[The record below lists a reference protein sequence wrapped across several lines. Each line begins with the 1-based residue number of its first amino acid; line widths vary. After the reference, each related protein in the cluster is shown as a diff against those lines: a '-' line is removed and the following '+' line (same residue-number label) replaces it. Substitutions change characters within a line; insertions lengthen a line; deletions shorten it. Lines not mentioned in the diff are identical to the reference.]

1 MTRSFDVSLICA
13 WINSWVNNRYA
24 GDLRRHRANYDVIVM
39 RVRPAQSYRLSNIG
53 PTDGENLHMEM
64 SMMNLNWE
72 KSSYTLQWRHYE
84 RDGVSTHR
92 RLDCFF
98 NRLFSHRPT
107 KTSMLRLTGF
117 CEANSLVTGEFP
129 TQRASNMENI
139 SILRRHH
146 EIVMHNYR
154 RKTVRNILIITRVNL
169 APDLAAS
176 YLRKKMR
183 LSNLVPTLYRSILSQ
198 LMQSLD

>member
-1 MTRSFDVSLICA
+1 
-13 WINSWVNNRYA
+13 
-24 GDLRRHRANYDVIVM
+24 M
-39 RVRPAQSYRLSNIG
+39 RVRPTQSYRLSSIG
-53 PTDGENLHMEM
+53 PTYGENLHMEM

-107 KTSMLRLTGF
+107 KTSKLRLTGL
-117 CEANSLVTGEFP
+117 CEVNSLVTGEFP
-129 TQRASNMENI
+129 TQRASNVKNV

-154 RKTVRNILIITRVNL
+154 SKTVRNNLTTTRVNL

-176 YLRKKMR
+176 YSRKEMR
-183 LSNLVPTLYRSILSQ
+183 LPNLVPTFYRWILRQ
-198 LMQSLD
+198 LMQVLISKVINNVPICEIHDKSAGLLILSFTMTS